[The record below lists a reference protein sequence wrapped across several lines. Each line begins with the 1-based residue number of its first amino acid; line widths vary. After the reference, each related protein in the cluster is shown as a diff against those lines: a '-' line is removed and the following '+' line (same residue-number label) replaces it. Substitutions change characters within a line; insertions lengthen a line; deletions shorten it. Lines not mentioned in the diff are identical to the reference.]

1 MVTDQLRRSLFNL
14 VDKVIMPKATPPSVP
29 FVVDQNLIISSSSY
43 NVPDIQVAQ
52 SSEPWLAG
60 LPHLRRT
67 SLVINSPPIMNFW
80 RIYTASLPYGNLSD
94 GTQDFRWLRFE
105 LDGIKVNP
113 DNVPRPVTKWAQMG
127 LLQATVDVFTQV
139 LYEKPTAIQSQAIWV
154 RTKPEKLQTPPTRG
168 TKLPLTAQTGP
179 WDWMVPHRE
188 LRQQGKR
195 LQHLR
200 ADPLRHER
208 PSSQD
213 HGRISS
219 SSPSKAHP
227 VSTKTVP
234 SFASAKD
241 MGFGQ
246 RSGFGQA
253 SASADL
259 SMDVGFGPVSAP
271 ADQSTDVG
279 FGPVSNIDILRDKR
293 RLSYLQFLDHFDIFT
308 PPERQKKLKSE
319 D

>member
-80 RIYTASLPYGNLSD
+80 RIYTAN

-154 RTKPEKLQTPPTRG
+154 RTKPEKL
-168 TKLPLTAQTGP
+168 
-179 WDWMVPHRE
+179 
-188 LRQQGKR
+188 
-195 LQHLR
+195 
-200 ADPLRHER
+200 
-208 PSSQD
+208 
-213 HGRISS
+213 ISS